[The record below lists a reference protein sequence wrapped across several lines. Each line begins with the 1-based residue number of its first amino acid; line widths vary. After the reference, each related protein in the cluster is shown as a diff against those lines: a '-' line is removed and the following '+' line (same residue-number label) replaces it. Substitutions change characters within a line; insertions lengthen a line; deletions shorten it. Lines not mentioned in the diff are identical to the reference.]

1 MAEISN
7 YKVAASPHEIDNSN
21 TRRIMLDVLIALLPC
36 VVCGTLFYGLYSLL
50 LVVICTA
57 TCFLSEQIF
66 NLARRKPLTFDL
78 SALVTGVIL
87 GLNLP
92 PRAPWYFH
100 VIGGVFVIVIV

>member
-36 VVCGTLFYGLYSLL
+36 VVCGTLFYGLYALL

-57 TCFLSEQIF
+57 L
-66 NLARRKPLTFDL
+66 LPLRAD
-78 SALVTGVIL
+78 
-87 GLNLP
+87 LNLP
-92 PRAPWYFH
+92 PQAVH
-100 VIGGVFVIVIV
+100 VDLSA